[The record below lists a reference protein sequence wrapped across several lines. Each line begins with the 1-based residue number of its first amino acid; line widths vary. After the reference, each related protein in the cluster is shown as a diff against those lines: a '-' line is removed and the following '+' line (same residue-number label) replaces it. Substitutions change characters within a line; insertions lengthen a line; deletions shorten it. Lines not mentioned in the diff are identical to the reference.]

1 MNAEKVVSDWCPGC
15 TKKCAE
21 CTKPLPVEEYDFR
34 TTLNA
39 MKESIAQLQKTIEAH
54 EQRITELESTIE
66 EWSAGQ

>member
-1 MNAEKVVSDWCPGC
+1 MDAEKVVSDWCPGC

-39 MKESIAQLQKTIEAH
+39 MRKDIAQLQKTIEAH
-54 EQRITELESTIE
+54 ERRIDWLESTIE